1 MKALITLWVLMPSQ
15 EALIGL
21 IGLQRLTKLPKEEV
35 ESIVNDLFTQRL
47 VVKVEKKGFFK
58 KKVNLG
64 VTEIGLR
71 LLNAKK
77 QELEKKDSRCNSH
90 LIMVTVTQLQSYMD
104 ANRMWIPLMLFSG
117 IMDVIFFTS
126 MMSFMGMGMNPIES
140 ALTSPDSATQD
151 TGTNSG
157 DVQQVDDQ
165 GGSADTAV
173 MGQVGEVVIILMVR
187 RNSGGFDTG
196 GFDGFDGG
204 GFE

>member
-1 MKALITLWVLMPSQ
+1 MSNSNYDLNERPNHFMVLDAITRGVGSIDRIAKA
-15 EALIGL
+15 
-21 IGLQRLTKLPKEEV
+21 TKLPKEEV

-47 VVKVEKKGFFK
+47 IVKVEKKGFFK

-64 VTEIGLR
+64 VTEIGIK

-77 QELEKKDSRCNSH
+77 QELEKKRQQMQQSFDNGNVV
-90 LIMVTVTQLQSYMD
+90 LKKLQSYMD

-157 DVQQVDDQ
+157 DVH
-165 GGSADTAV
+165 
-173 MGQVGEVVIILMVR
+173 
-187 RNSGGFDTG
+187 TG
-196 GFDGFDGG
+196 
-204 GFE
+204 